1 LGYQYTIND
10 RVDQV
15 VKANAKWWT
24 DPTTGQPKDRNR
36 AEMLMLT
43 VSELSEAMEGDRKN
57 LMDDHLPHYPMYVVE
72 LVDAMIRI
80 FDQLGNAT
88 MPDGRSVNVEQV
100 FIDKM
105 EYNANRHDHTIDGRL
120 AAGGKKY

>member
-1 LGYQYTIND
+1 
-10 RVDQV
+10 
-15 VKANAKWWT
+15 
-24 DPTTGQPKDRNR
+24 
-36 AEMLMLT
+36 
-43 VSELSEAMEGDRKN
+43 
-57 LMDDHLPHYPMYVVE
+57 MYVVE

-105 EYNANRHDHTIDGRL
+105 EYNAQRHDHTIDGRL